1 MTSTPSPAPDGRQI
15 PTVWQIFL
23 GYAKI
28 GLTSFGG
35 GMSAWMLRDFVQ
47 RRPWLTEAEFFNGVA
62 VSQALPGI
70 NVVNMAI
77 WFGHFWRGGM
87 GSIAACMGIAVLPFF
102 TALLI
107 LAIFDQLAQLHMV
120 TLALAGVAA
129 VAVGLSFNMGIRALQ
144 HGARKPVPAAF
155 ALVTFGALYFARVPL
170 YVVVLTLAPLSIAVQ
185 YRRMHKEKSTG
196 ASTKDAA

>member
-1 MTSTPSPAPDGRQI
+1 MSNTPAPGDRQV
-15 PTVWQIFL
+15 PSVWQIFL

-47 RRPWLTEAEFFNGVA
+47 RRPWLTEGEFFNGVA
-62 VSQALPGI
+62 VAQALPGI

-77 WFGHFWRGGM
+77 WFGHYWRGGL
-87 GSIAACMGIAVLPFF
+87 GAVAACMGIAVLPFF

-107 LAIFDQLAQLHMV
+107 LNIFDHLAQLHAV

-129 VAVGLSFNMGIRALQ
+129 VAVGLSFNMGIRALR
-144 HGARKPVPAAF
+144 HGARKPLPAAF
-155 ALVTFGALYFARVPL
+155 ALVTFGALYFVKVPL
-170 YVVVLTLAPLSIAVQ
+170 YIVVLTLAPLSIAVQ
-185 YRRMHKEKSTG
+185 YHRMKKEEA
-196 ASTKDAA
+196 ASPDMENAA